1 MERSRHASHL
11 ASRSYRGGIP
21 DLGGGDEVTG
31 AGGDGGGVGAA
42 VSGASAMA
50 EGFATRGDGPTR
62 FGDGGGAEAE
72 AEAEAEGADRRRQ
85 RGGVGVGCSRS
96 RRGMLDANALP
107 FLGPLGCQ
115 FGPGQGN
122 NNGPV
127 LLLVYGAQIVA
138 HGENEGQI
146 VKI

>member
-62 FGDGGGAEAE
+62 FGDGGGAE